1 MRKSRPEQKTVPEKE
16 VYVDLVSPVSGR
28 VIPTVDWVA
37 ESLLQKGWKKV
48 SDDESTK
55 KELNNGEKK
64 NR

>member
-1 MRKSRPEQKTVPEKE
+1 MRKSLPERTTAPKE
-16 VYVDLVSPVSGR
+16 VYVDLVCPASGR

-37 ESLLQKGWKKV
+37 ESLLKKGWKKV

-55 KELNNGEKK
+55 RELNNGEKK